1 MITSK
6 IKYLKTKGKELNILV
21 KELAVKILI
30 NEINYIKEIEIE
42 KEQIVYYLIILF
54 ISDLI

>member
-42 KEQIVYYLIILF
+42 KEQIVYYLIYIVY
-54 ISDLI
+54 